1 MNYEKRNKHMTLD
14 DRIEIQECLNK
25 GMTFKAIAQRIEKDQ
40 TTVSKEVKLHGKVHA
55 NGFTKTDECCP
66 KLLKAP
72 FVCNGCPK
80 RNHNNCQYP
89 RSVYHAK
96 TAQKEYE
103 MVLVESR
110 EGIPL
115 TKEDFQTKEVDTKL
129 KDLASKIQYQFIR
142 IEDLEITQRGNINAL
157 GQQVPY
163 VKFKAQTVN
172 LPFAEIQGI
181 IGATTDKNGKNKM
194 ILAINDSKKYSQII
208 TQEFF
213 KDAK

>member
-1 MNYEKRNKHMTLD
+1 MGCITNIIKVIILALA
-14 DRIEIQECLNK
+14 II
-25 GMTFKAIAQRIEKDQ
+25 GFKAIGGMEFFQGKFDFKFFEKPSQEKLQEKASKIADLTNINDEYQ
-40 TTVSKEVKLHGKVHA
+40 IDRTANIMGYKTVIAEHSGSGQKMIIIDSGK
-55 NGFTKTDECCP
+55 KT
-66 KLLKAP
+66 
-72 FVCNGCPK
+72 
-80 RNHNNCQYP
+80 
-89 RSVYHAK
+89 
-96 TAQKEYE
+96 
-103 MVLVESR
+103 
-110 EGIPL
+110 PL